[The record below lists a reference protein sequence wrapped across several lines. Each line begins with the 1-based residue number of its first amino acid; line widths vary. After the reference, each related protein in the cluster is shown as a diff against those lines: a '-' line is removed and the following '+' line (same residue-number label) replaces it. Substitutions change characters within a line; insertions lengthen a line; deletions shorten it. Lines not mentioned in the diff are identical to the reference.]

1 MIHKV
6 KHCFISI
13 LIISKIN
20 ITKQTCN
27 KTHKINIWLY
37 SILNCIMILRIPLK
51 INLLTY
57 LYTAIVPH
65 SVYQKPFIHLKG
77 LFEPA
82 HILLSYLHL

>member
-51 INLLTY
+51 STY
-57 LYTAIVPH
+57 SHTFIQQLFPN